1 VDELCDYVNDNWD
14 RTPVHLS
21 SFVMWRLNWVHPFI
35 DGNGRTSRAVS
46 YLVLCARLRHSL
58 PGEQTVPEFIATDRD
73 PYYDALIE
81 CDRLYRDVAGNAAP
95 TFDVTPMETLMKAL
109 LGRQLADIAR
119 AAGAL

>member
-1 VDELCDYVNDNWD
+1 
-14 RTPVHLS
+14 
-21 SFVMWRLNWVHPFI
+21 MWRLNWVHPFI

-46 YLVLCARLRHSL
+46 YLVFCARLGYSL
-58 PGEQTVPEFIATDRD
+58 PGEQTVPEFIASDRD

-81 CDRLYRDVAGNAAP
+81 CDRLYRAVAGNA
-95 TFDVTPMETLMKAL
+95 TVVFDVTPMETLMKAL